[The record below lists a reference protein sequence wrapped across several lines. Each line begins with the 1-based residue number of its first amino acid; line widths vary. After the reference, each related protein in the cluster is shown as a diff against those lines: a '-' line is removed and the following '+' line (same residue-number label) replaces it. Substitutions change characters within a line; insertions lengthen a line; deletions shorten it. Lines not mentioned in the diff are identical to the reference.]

1 LRALDFFEKQ
11 TRDAA
16 RRAGLPEPEKPSFS
30 RQEIGGSIGGKIIS
44 DKLFYFGALERF
56 RERQNNAVPAPR
68 LAQLQAIPGLDPVAE
83 IPTPYDDWLLTTKVD
98 HHITENQHI
107 FYRFAFQDNSS
118 PNDQI
123 AVPANADP
131 TGGNTNDNRLYSF
144 IANHSWT
151 ISPTKVNVLAFHFQ
165 DFKNEIL
172 GVTDVPNITFPT
184 VTTGQN
190 VNVPQSTLERKY
202 QFRND
207 FSWQKGSHGLKFGA
221 NYIHTNLDGFFFF
234 GVRGYAITFFDD
246 PLTIRNNL
254 NGKYPQG
261 FATPGAVRNIT
272 FSDGRGDHKQ
282 KLDQLAFY
290 FQDDWK
296 VSPRLTLNLGLRWD
310 ANIGNLPDQTNNRT
324 MRILSQ
330 VDHPL
335 ANALTQDQ
343 EKLSRETPSWKE
355 FQPRLGFAYDPKGD
369 GRTVIRGGYGIFFD
383 QLFQNLTLFSLT
395 QSNPEIFQTIISRTN
410 TDVGVG
416 ELANFR
422 FGVDPLPAL
431 PPGFSISELAPGAV
445 GRINDPDA
453 TEPYVQ
459 KFSIGFQKS
468 IGEGFILSSDYV
480 HTLGI
485 HEPRYQVVNP
495 LIAEICNPLFPG
507 STPNSPECVRGINT
521 RLLDRAFLEAGL
533 GVNRIGQI
541 NMFGTTNRSLFDS
554 WTTELRGR
562 WGTRV
567 NFRLAYVLAS
577 SRSWGGQPTASYS
590 GNGIAIDPEN
600 QFKEEEFGP
609 TRIDERHR
617 FVASGVFDMPW
628 GFQLAPIMQLASSRP
643 YSLNAG
649 IDLDGDGLAT
659 VDRLCEGTDP
669 RTVLQALVNGQPIPP
684 AAIARGCRQLEVNSQ
699 RKGFIVGPD
708 GSIEERSGRFFNVDL
723 RASKAF
729 SIGERFRFKAYAD
742 FYNLFN
748 TENLAFGNNPR
759 LGLSSAASR
768 ATFAQPGALYG
779 PGFGPPVGRP
789 FTLQLGFRMDF

>member
-1 LRALDFFEKQ
+1 
-11 TRDAA
+11 
-16 RRAGLPEPEKPSFS
+16 
-30 RQEIGGSIGGKIIS
+30 
-44 DKLFYFGALERF
+44 
-56 RERQNNAVPAPR
+56 
-68 LAQLQAIPGLDPVAE
+68 
-83 IPTPYDDWLLTTKVD
+83 
-98 HHITENQHI
+98 
-107 FYRFAFQDNSS
+107 
-118 PNDQI
+118 
-123 AVPANADP
+123 
-131 TGGNTNDNRLYSF
+131 
-144 IANHSWT
+144 
-151 ISPTKVNVLAFHFQ
+151 
-165 DFKNEIL
+165 
-172 GVTDVPNITFPT
+172 
-184 VTTGQN
+184 
-190 VNVPQSTLERKY
+190 
-202 QFRND
+202 
-207 FSWQKGSHGLKFGA
+207 
-221 NYIHTNLDGFFFF
+221 
-234 GVRGYAITFFDD
+234 
-246 PLTIRNNL
+246 
-254 NGKYPQG
+254 
-261 FATPGAVRNIT
+261 
-272 FSDGRGDHKQ
+272 
-282 KLDQLAFY
+282 
-290 FQDDWK
+290 
-296 VSPRLTLNLGLRWD
+296 
-310 ANIGNLPDQTNNRT
+310 
-324 MRILSQ
+324 
-330 VDHPL
+330 
-335 ANALTQDQ
+335 
-343 EKLSRETPSWKE
+343 
-355 FQPRLGFAYDPKGD
+355 
-369 GRTVIRGGYGIFFD
+369 
-383 QLFQNLTLFSLT
+383 
-395 QSNPEIFQTIISRTN
+395 
-410 TDVGVG
+410 
-416 ELANFR
+416 
-422 FGVDPLPAL
+422 
-431 PPGFSISELAPGAV
+431 
-445 GRINDPDA
+445 
-453 TEPYVQ
+453 
-459 KFSIGFQKS
+459 
-468 IGEGFILSSDYV
+468 
-480 HTLGI
+480 
-485 HEPRYQVVNP
+485 
-495 LIAEICNPLFPG
+495 
-507 STPNSPECVRGINT
+507 
-521 RLLDRAFLEAGL
+521 
-533 GVNRIGQI
+533 
-541 NMFGTTNRSLFDS
+541 MFGTTNRSLFDS